1 MSVNADDIRAA
12 VAAGMISEAQA
23 ASLTALSDARRG
35 ARENLT
41 GLQEPFEL
49 FRGFN
54 EVFIIIGLTILYTG
68 WFSVTGMMGA
78 ADAFDGGFLIWGVI
92 SLVALSALAA
102 YFTLRRRMVGP
113 SIALAIMFAI
123 SATQTGMALSFEVG
137 QGVSPLTVVS
147 AGTATALLT
156 VFWLVFRI
164 PFALSLIA
172 LGGFATIASIFVAG
186 GADLPELDDLFL
198 LSGEGPFALLTIAL
212 GLVALTAALAF
223 DMSDPHRVT
232 RNAANAFWLHV
243 IAAPAIVN
251 TVALTLFQSEAGWAQ
266 PALIGFLTLIALF
279 AVIIDRRSFLI
290 SGVGYVVALALTLFE
305 DQTGTAI
312 LTLGLVLVLVGAQWE
327 RLRGALMSVL
337 PNFPGKDRLPP
348 WGLIEQKDTPA

>member
-68 WFSVTGMMGA
+68 WFTATGA
-78 ADAFDGGFLIWGVI
+78 LDAPDGGDGSVLFWGVI
-92 SLVALSALAA
+92 SLVAISALAR
-102 YFTLRRRMVGP
+102 YFTLRRKMVGP
-113 SIALAIMFAI
+113 SIALAIMFAV
-123 SATQTGMALSFEVG
+123 SATQTSMALSYQLG
-137 QGVSPLTVVS
+137 QGASPLTFVS
-147 AGTATALLT
+147 TGTATALMVL
-156 VFWLVFRI
+156 FWLVFRV
-164 PFALSLIA
+164 PFALTLIA
-172 LGGFATIASIFVAG
+172 IGGFATMASVFVAG
-186 GADLPELDDLFL
+186 GAELLDFADLFL
-198 LSGEGPFALLTIAL
+198 LSAEGPFALLTIVL
-212 GLVALTAALAF
+212 GFVALIAALAF

-290 SGVGYVVALALTLFE
+290 SGVGYVVALAITLFE
-305 DQTGTAI
+305 NQTSTI
-312 LTLGLVLVLVGAQWE
+312 MLTLGLVLVLVGARWE
-327 RLRGALMSVL
+327 RLRGALMSAL
-337 PNFPGKDRLPP
+337 PAFPGKNRLPP
-348 WGLIEQKDTPA
+348 WGPIEQKDTPA

>member
-1 MSVNADDIRAA
+1 MSLNGDDIRAA

-23 ASLTALSDARRG
+23 ASLTALADARRG

-54 EVFIIIGLTILYTG
+54 EIFIIVGLTILYSG
-68 WFSVTGMMGA
+68 WFAVTGAMGA
-78 ADAFDGGFLIWGVI
+78 MDAFDGGFLIWGAI
-92 SLVALSALAA
+92 SLVVLSGLAA
-102 YFTLRRRMVGP
+102 YFTLKRRMVGP

-123 SATQTGMALSFEVG
+123 SATQTGMALSFEMG
-137 QGVSPLTVVS
+137 QGISPLTVVS
-147 AGTATALLT
+147 AGTATALL
-156 VFWLVFRI
+156 VGFWLIFRV
-164 PFALSLIA
+164 PFALALVA
-172 LGGFATIASIFVAG
+172 LGGFATAASLFVAG
-186 GADLPELDDLFL
+186 GAELSEPADLFL
-198 LSGEGPFALLTIAL
+198 LSAEGPFALLTVAL
-212 GLVALTAALAF
+212 GLIALAVALAF

-266 PALIGFLTLIALF
+266 PALIGFLTVIALF

-305 DQTGTAI
+305 DQTGMAI
-312 LTLGLVLVLVGAQWE
+312 LVLGAVLVVIGAQWE
-327 RLRGALMSVL
+327 RLRGALMTAL
-337 PNFPGKDRLPP
+337 PGFPGKTRLPP
-348 WGLIEQKDTPA
+348 WGLIHEKDTPA